1 LEKVVVEIN
10 GIRLEGEL
18 SLRIVDHG
26 KWKLDKTTGKS
37 LLLVELTI
45 PVRNMAL
52 NFPPSDTFFVDCVD
66 KFLLCEKRNDEFTF
80 QDPVL
85 YPKRPPQLQFKRQI
99 LQEVLDRYRLPERFL
114 GEFMP

>member
-1 LEKVVVEIN
+1 LWRSTAYE
-10 GIRLEGEL
+10 LEGEL

-45 PVRNMAL
+45 PVRNIAL

-85 YPKRPPQLQFKRQI
+85 YPKRPPQLQSNARCSKRSWT
-99 LQEVLDRYRLPERFL
+99 DTGCRSDS
-114 GEFMP
+114 